1 MYLLDNFNCKRNS
14 RVTLDMYLQF
24 KMRYLGSASFGRLG
38 SPSENQLMVYVVAFA
53 AFKSATESY
62 RVIS

>member
-24 KMRYLGSASFGRLG
+24 KMRYLGSASL
-38 SPSENQLMVYVVAFA
+38 ENQLMVYVVAFA